1 MACDFV
7 GPLSRTLSNN
17 AYILHFH
24 DLYSGW
30 MMCFATPDKS
40 SDTVCSILVNEVL
53 TQHGH
58 ILCLLTDNGKEF
70 TSSKMKETL
79 AALNIKHITTS
90 FYSPQANGAAEK
102 AHLTLMNVMSKKIQG
117 NPEIWDLYLGQAC
130 AAINFSVHESSK
142 FSPFFLLYNRDPI
155 LPVDQHSQSQAEI
168 QWRGCSQVSF

>member
-1 MACDFV
+1 MGEMDIPLFPFSKVACDFV

-24 DLYSGW
+24 DLFSGW

-53 TQHGH
+53 TQHSH
-58 ILCLLTDNGKEF
+58 ILCLLTDNGKEL
-70 TSSKMKETL
+70 TSGKMIETL

-102 AHLTLMNVMSKKIQG
+102 AHLTLMNVLSKKIQVILRYG
-117 NPEIWDLYLGQAC
+117 IYISVEHVQQLISQCMSHQNSHFSSFCTIVTPYYL
-130 AAINFSVHESSK
+130 
-142 FSPFFLLYNRDPI
+142 
-155 LPVDQHSQSQAEI
+155 
-168 QWRGCSQVSF
+168 